1 MITKLIVATG
11 KSAGRSI
18 AVKKNTLL
26 IGRAE
31 ECDIRPL
38 SEDVSRRH
46 AAVHV
51 GPADVWVED
60 LGSRNGTFVNGERIS
75 GKTRV
80 ASGDL
85 IRVGVLELTVS
96 CSEPAPKEEGED
108 DVSKWLMADDSPAGM
123 FDTTRSLRATTTL
136 SAPGGADASAQTVAP
151 DGDSASIHAAA
162 DSSADVHGS
171 TISGIS
177 GGSTPPAG
185 GSTTSKGSGSATT
198 VGKGDAGARGDS
210 SVAIDALKES
220 NAKPGSLPAS
230 SRKGTVNSRD
240 AAAEA
245 LKKFFGNR

>member
-18 AVKKNTLL
+18 AIKKNSLL

-31 ECDIRPL
+31 ECDVRPL

-60 LGSRNGTFVNGERIS
+60 LGSRNGTFVNGAKITV
-75 GKTRV
+75 KTKV
-80 ASGDL
+80 VSGDL
-85 IRVGVLELTVS
+85 IRVGALELTVS
-96 CSEPAPKEEGED
+96 CSDPVTAGGGD
-108 DVSKWLMADDSPAGM
+108 QDVSKWLMADDAPAGM
-123 FDTTRSLRATTTL
+123 FDTTRSLRATSDVPNSTTVVQ
-136 SAPGGADASAQTVAP
+136 SADADAS
-151 DGDSASIHAAA
+151 SIHAAA
-162 DSSADVHGS
+162 PPSDSVHGS

-177 GGSTPPAG
+177 GDSN
-185 GSTTSKGSGSATT
+185 STTVSGSATAKNSGSSTKVGQT
-198 VGKGDAGARGDS
+198 VGEAKSDS
-210 SVAIDALKES
+210 SVAIEAVKQS
-220 NAKPGSLPAS
+220 HAKPGSLPAS
-230 SRKGTVNSRD
+230 AQKGSVNSRD

>member
-60 LGSRNGTFVNGERIS
+60 LGSRNGTFVNGDKIT
-75 GKTRV
+75 GKTKV

-85 IRVGVLELTVS
+85 IRVGALELTVS

-123 FDTTRSLRATTTL
+123 FDTTRSLRATTA
-136 SAPGGADASAQTVAP
+136 APGPGGIDASAQTVSP
-151 DGDSASIHAAA
+151 DHDSASIHAAGDTA
-162 DSSADVHGS
+162 SDVHGS

-177 GGSTPPAG
+177 GSVATPAG
-185 GSTTSKGSGSATT
+185 GSATSKGSGSATT
-198 VGKGDAGARGDS
+198 VGQSDAARGDR
-210 SVAIDALKES
+210 SVAIEALKES
-220 NAKPGSLPAS
+220 NAKPGSLPTS
-230 SRKGTVNSRD
+230 TRKGTVNSRD

>member
-60 LGSRNGTFVNGERIS
+60 LGSRNGTFVNGERIAA
-75 GKTRV
+75 KTKV
-80 ASGDL
+80 VSGDVVK
-85 IRVGVLELTVS
+85 VGALELTVS
-96 CSEPAPKEEGED
+96 CSEPAAREGDED

-123 FDTTRSLRATTTL
+123 FDTTRSLRPTTDL
-136 SAPGGADASAQTVAP
+136 PAPVDPSAQTLS
-151 DGDSASIHAAA
+151 GDVDASSIHAG
-162 DSSADVHGS
+162 SSAPAEMGGS
-171 TISGIS
+171 TISGIAAGVPSTS
-177 GGSTPPAG
+177 GS
-185 GSTTSKGSGSATT
+185 GSTTAKGSGSATKIDSSGD
-198 VGKGDAGARGDS
+198 GKSDS
-210 SVAIDALKES
+210 SVAIEALKAA
-220 NAKPGSLPAS
+220 NAKPAGLPAAS
-230 SRKGTVNSRD
+230 GKGKVNSRD

>member
-60 LGSRNGTFVNGERIS
+60 LGSRNGTFVNNEKIS
-75 GKTRV
+75 AKTKV
-80 ASGDL
+80 VNGDL
-85 IRVGVLELTVS
+85 IRVGALELTVS
-96 CSEPAPKEEGED
+96 CSEPAPQAGGED
-108 DVSKWLMADDSPAGM
+108 DVSKWLMADDAPAGM
-123 FDTTRSLRATTTL
+123 FDTTRSLRAT
-136 SAPGGADASAQTVAP
+136 ADAPKPAP
-151 DGDSASIHAAA
+151 ADA
-162 DSSADVHGS
+162 DSSSIHSVQHAPGDVHGS
-171 TISGIS
+171 TVSGITS
-177 GGSTPPAG
+177 VGG
-185 GSTTSKGSGSATT
+185 TSGSGSATT
-198 VGKGDAGARGDS
+198 KGNASSTKITQTAGESKSDS
-210 SVAIDALKES
+210 SVAIEALKES
-220 NAKPGSLPAS
+220 NAKPGALPAAAK
-230 SRKGTVNSRD
+230 KGSVNSRD

>member
-31 ECDIRPL
+31 ECDVRPL

-60 LGSRNGTFVNGERIS
+60 LGSRNGTFVNGARITA
-75 GKTRV
+75 KTKV
-80 ASGDL
+80 VSGDL
-85 IRVGVLELTVS
+85 IRVGALELTVS
-96 CSEPAPKEEGED
+96 CSDPVAQGGGD
-108 DVSKWLMADDSPAGM
+108 QDVSKWLMADDAPAGM
-123 FDTTRSLRATTTL
+123 FDTTRSLRATSDGVKAATNGP
-136 SAPGGADASAQTVAP
+136 SDADAS
-151 DGDSASIHAAA
+151 SIHSAAGS
-162 DSSADVHGS
+162 DDVHGS
-171 TISGIS
+171 TISGI
-177 GGSTPPAG
+177 AG
-185 GSTTSKGSGSATT
+185 DGPSTTVSGSATAKNSGSST
-198 VGKGDAGARGDS
+198 KVGQTAGDTKSDS
-210 SVAIDALKES
+210 SVAIDAVKQS
-220 NAKPGSLPAS
+220 NANPGSLPPSAQ
-230 SRKGTVNSRD
+230 KGTVNSRD

>member
-31 ECDIRPL
+31 ECDVRPL

-60 LGSRNGTFVNGERIS
+60 LGSRNGTFVNGARITA
-75 GKTRV
+75 KTKV
-80 ASGDL
+80 VSGDL
-85 IRVGVLELTVS
+85 IRVGALELTVS
-96 CSEPAPKEEGED
+96 CSDPVAQGGGD
-108 DVSKWLMADDSPAGM
+108 QDVSKWLMADDAPAGM
-123 FDTTRSLRATTTL
+123 FDTTRSLRATSDGPKAATIG
-136 SAPGGADASAQTVAP
+136 PAD
-151 DGDSASIHAAA
+151 
-162 DSSADVHGS
+162 DVHGS
-171 TISGIS
+171 TISGI
-177 GGSTPPAG
+177 AG
-185 GSTTSKGSGSATT
+185 DGPSTTVSGSATAKNSGSST
-198 VGKGDAGARGDS
+198 KVGQNAGDTKSDS
-210 SVAIDALKES
+210 SVAIDAVKQS
-220 NAKPGSLPAS
+220 NASPGSLPPSAQ
-230 SRKGTVNSRD
+230 KGTVNSRD

>member
-60 LGSRNGTFVNGERIS
+60 LGSRNGTFVNNEKIAA
-75 GKTRV
+75 KTKV
-80 ASGDL
+80 VNGDL
-85 IRVGVLELTVS
+85 IRVGALELTVS
-96 CSEPAPKEEGED
+96 CSEPAPPPPGGED
-108 DVSKWLMADDSPAGM
+108 DVSKWLMADESPAGM
-123 FDTTRSLRATTTL
+123 FDTTRSLRATTD
-136 SAPGGADASAQTVAP
+136 APGATVMSP
-151 DGDSASIHAAA
+151 DA
-162 DSSADVHGS
+162 DSSSIHSAAATAGDVHGS
-171 TISGIS
+171 TISGITS
-177 GGSTPPAG
+177 AGGSAG
-185 GSTTSKGSGSATT
+185 SDGSGSTTSKGSGSATKIGQT
-198 VGKGDAGARGDS
+198 VGDSKSDS
-210 SVAIDALKES
+210 SVAIEALKDA
-220 NAKPGSLPAS
+220 NAKPGALPAAAK
-230 SRKGTVNSRD
+230 KGTVNSRD

>member
-38 SEDVSRRH
+38 SDDVSRRH

-60 LGSRNGTFVNGERIS
+60 LGSRNGTFVNGERITA
-75 GKTRV
+75 KTKV
-80 ASGDL
+80 VSGDV
-85 IRVGVLELTVS
+85 IKVGALELSVS
-96 CSEPAPKEEGED
+96 CSEPAVKEGAED
-108 DVSKWLMADDSPAGM
+108 DVSRWLMADDAPAGM
-123 FDTTRSLRATTTL
+123 FDTTRSLRATTDVPAPVDASSQTL
-136 SAPGGADASAQTVAP
+136 SSDA
-151 DGDSASIHAAA
+151 DSASIHAPSAA
-162 DSSADVHGS
+162 PTEMGGS
-171 TISGIS
+171 TISGIAAGIPSTS
-177 GGSTPPAG
+177 GS
-185 GSTTSKGSGSATT
+185 GSTTAKGSGSATKIET
-198 VGKGDAGARGDS
+198 SGDGKNDS
-210 SVAIDALKES
+210 SVAIEALKAA
-220 NAKPGSLPAS
+220 NAKPAGLPAS
-230 SRKGTVNSRD
+230 SGKGTVNSRD

>member
-60 LGSRNGTFVNGERIS
+60 LGSRNGTFVNNEKIA
-75 GKTRV
+75 GKTKV
-80 ASGDL
+80 NNGDL
-85 IRVGVLELTVS
+85 IRVGALELTVS
-96 CSEPAPKEEGED
+96 CSEPAPQPGGDD
-108 DVSKWLMADDSPAGM
+108 DVSKWLMADDAPAGM
-123 FDTTRSLRATTTL
+123 FDTTRSLRATTD
-136 SAPGGADASAQTVAP
+136 APKASDT
-151 DGDSASIHAAA
+151 DSSSIH
-162 DSSADVHGS
+162 SVQPSGDVHGS
-171 TISGIS
+171 TISGITSVSGSSGS
-177 GGSTPPAG
+177 GGS
-185 GSTTSKGSGSATT
+185 GSTTSKGSGSATKIGQT
-198 VGKGDAGARGDS
+198 VGESKSDS
-210 SVAIDALKES
+210 SVAIEALKDA
-220 NAKPGSLPAS
+220 NAKPGALPPSAK
-230 SRKGTVNSRD
+230 KGTVNSRD

>member
-18 AVKKNTLL
+18 AIKKNTLL

-31 ECDIRPL
+31 ECDVRPL

-60 LGSRNGTFVNGERIS
+60 LGSRNGTFVNGTRITA
-75 GKTRV
+75 KTKV
-80 ASGDL
+80 VSGDL
-85 IRVGVLELTVS
+85 LRVGALELTVS
-96 CSEPAPKEEGED
+96 CSEPVPSGGGD
-108 DVSKWLMADDSPAGM
+108 QDVSKWLMADESPAGM
-123 FDTTRSLRATTTL
+123 FDTTRSLRATST
-136 SAPGGADASAQTVAP
+136 SPAEAVP
-151 DGDSASIHAAA
+151 DDA
-162 DSSADVHGS
+162 DSSSIHSAAHPAGDVNGS
-171 TISGIS
+171 MVSGIS
-177 GGSTPPAG
+177 GGGSTTAS
-185 GSTTSKGSGSATT
+185 GSTTSKASGSATT
-198 VGKGDAGARGDS
+198 IGQAGAAAKSDS
-210 SVAIDALKES
+210 AIAVDALKEN

-230 SRKGTVNSRD
+230 AQKGTVNSRD